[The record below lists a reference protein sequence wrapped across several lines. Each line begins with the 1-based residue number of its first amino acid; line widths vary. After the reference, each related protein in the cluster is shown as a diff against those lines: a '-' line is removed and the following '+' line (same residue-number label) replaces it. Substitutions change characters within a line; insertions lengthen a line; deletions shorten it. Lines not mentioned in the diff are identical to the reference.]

1 MNQFSVP
8 LVRRVTELIPAGTKD
23 LAAVYSPWFGKSVV
37 LLVAIRGCQIP
48 MPCSIV
54 SESIADVCIRIK
66 YGWEMDVRKDLIL
79 AVEESDRCLGQ
90 PDKLVRRIDAIDEA
104 EEEGVCISDISPLA

>member
-1 MNQFSVP
+1 MHVSSMNQFSVP
-8 LVRRVTELIPAGTKD
+8 LGRRVTGLIAAETKD

-54 SESIADVCIRIK
+54 SESMADVCIRFK

-79 AVEESDRCLGQ
+79 AVEESVVALDN
-90 PDKLVRRIDAIDEA
+90 RIN
-104 EEEGVCISDISPLA
+104 

>member
-1 MNQFSVP
+1 MNQFSGP
-8 LVRRVTELIPAGTKD
+8 LGRRVTELIPAGTKNR
-23 LAAVYSPWFGKSVV
+23 ATVYSPWFGKSVV

-66 YGWEMDVRKDLIL
+66 YGWEINVRKELIL
-79 AVEESDRCLGQ
+79 AVEEHVVALDN
-90 PDKLVRRIDAIDEA
+90 RIN
-104 EEEGVCISDISPLA
+104 

>member
-1 MNQFSVP
+1 MHVSSINQFSGP
-8 LVRRVTELIPAGTKD
+8 LGRRVTELIPSGTKD
-23 LAAVYSPWFGKSVV
+23 RATVYSPWFGKSVV

-66 YGWEMDVRKDLIL
+66 YGWEMDVRKELIL
-79 AVEESDRCLGQ
+79 AVEEYVVALDN
-90 PDKLVRRIDAIDEA
+90 RIN
-104 EEEGVCISDISPLA
+104 

>member
-1 MNQFSVP
+1 MHVSSMNQFSGP
-8 LVRRVTELIPAGTKD
+8 LGRRVTELISAGTKD

-66 YGWEMDVRKDLIL
+66 YGWEMDVRKELIL
-79 AVEESDRCLGQ
+79 AVEEYVVALDT
-90 PDKLVRRIDAIDEA
+90 RIN
-104 EEEGVCISDISPLA
+104 